1 MKNIDNVKFQDIKNT
16 FKDVKEDSKDI
27 NIKNRFSYNIF
38 LIGFM
43 GVGKTTVSS
52 FLSSLM
58 NMKEIDIDNHIETVE
73 NMTVSEIFNKF
84 GEKYFRDC
92 ETRTLIELKEKQS
105 MIVSCGGGIVL
116 KEENINLMRTQG
128 KIILLTASPKTI
140 FERVRYST
148 DRPIL
153 NNNMNIEF
161 ISSLMEK
168 RSKKYLSA
176 ADLIIDTNN
185 KSVEKVCED
194 IIEELAKLNH
204 SF

>member
-1 MKNIDNVKFQDIKNT
+1 MKNMNNIEFQYLKST
-16 FKDVKEDSKDI
+16 FKDIKEDSKDI
-27 NIKNRFSYNIF
+27 NTKNRFSYNIF

-52 FLSSLM
+52 LLSSLM
-58 NMKEIDIDNHIETVE
+58 NMEEIDIDNHIEKVE

-84 GEKYFRDC
+84 GEKYFREC
-92 ETRTLIELKEKQS
+92 ETKTLIELKEKQS

-194 IIEELAKLNH
+194 IIEELGKLNH
-204 SF
+204 YF